1 MKTSITSLHLLDGGT
16 LDVESSVV
24 IPGRSH
30 GSRLT
35 VPVQMFLVGT
45 NQGYM
50 LVDTGNDPRVIDD
63 PDAAWGEKLAAST
76 RPRMEPHHHLARQL
90 ELVGLSPADIRF
102 IVYTHLHHDHAGGG
116 RLFPDAAHIVQRTE
130 HRWAHCPDPPAAG
143 GYVSTDLAESRSWR
157 LADGDCHLLRGLS
170 LIFTP
175 GHTPGHQSVML
186 WEVPDLG
193 NVVLAGDAINT
204 HENVDSDLP
213 PGITTDA
220 LAASLSMR
228 RLTALADATDAV
240 IVAGHDMEQ
249 FQAMPKAP
257 RPLQSS
263 PRWPGARVAAEP
275 NPLDLGS
282 S

>member
-45 NQGYM
+45 NQGYV
-50 LVDTGNDPRVIDD
+50 LVDTGNDPRVIDQ
-63 PDAAWGEKLAAST
+63 PDAAWGKELADST
-76 RPRMEPHHHLARQL
+76 RPHMEPRHHLVEQL
-90 ELVGLSPADIRF
+90 RLVGLSPDDIRF
-102 IVYTHLHHDHAGGG
+102 VVYTHLHHDHAGGG
-116 RLFPDAAHIVQRTE
+116 QLFPDAAHIVQRTE

-143 GYVSTDLAESRSWR
+143 GYVATDIAGPRSWR
-157 LADGDCHLLRGLS
+157 LADGDCHAFPGFS

-175 GHTPGHQSVML
+175 GHTPGHQSIVL

-193 NVVLAGDAINT
+193 NIILAGDAINT
-204 HENVDSDLP
+204 HENIDCDLP

-220 LAASLSMR
+220 LAASFSMR

-249 FQAMPKAP
+249 FRAMAKAP
-257 RPLQSS
+257 HRLQ
-263 PRWPGARVAAEP
+263 RTADWPEPAVRVHSGGPEPAA
-275 NPLDLGS
+275 
-282 S
+282 